1 MARRSERSLVF
12 LLISFAFVCLLLS
25 GGSRLIGA
33 QGGKESMPQQGNSL
47 VQAAFVSAP
56 APIAETGATHQREHC
71 VQRHAQTPAPERP
84 ILTAIAE
91 CDANGNVLKGQPYLH
106 AVYQAFAL
114 GDGFV

>member
-33 QGGKESMPQQGNSL
+33 QGGKESMPQQGDSL

-56 APIAETGATHQREHC
+56 APQAETGTAHPREHS
-71 VQRHAQTPAPERP
+71 VQRRASAPAPENR
-84 ILTAIAE
+84 ILNTLAV
-91 CDANGNVLKGQPYLH
+91 CDANGNVLEGQSYLR

>member
-1 MARRSERSLVF
+1 MPRRSERSLVF

-33 QGGKESMPQQGNSL
+33 QGGEESMPQQGDSL

-56 APIAETGATHQREHC
+56 APIAETGAAHQREHC
-71 VQRHAQTPAPERP
+71 VQRHALTPAPERP
-84 ILTAIAE
+84 SLADLVE
-91 CDANGNVLKGQPYLH
+91 CDANGNVLKGQPYLR

>member
-1 MARRSERSLVF
+1 MPRKSERSLVL
-12 LLISFAFVCLLLS
+12 LLICFAFVCLLLS

-33 QGGKESMPQQGNSL
+33 QGEEESMPQQVNSL

-56 APIAETGATHQREHC
+56 APIAETGTTQQREQC
-71 VQRHAQTPAPERP
+71 VQRHALTPAPERP
-84 ILTAIAE
+84 IQTALAE
-91 CDANGNVLKGQPYLH
+91 CDANGNVLKGQSYLH